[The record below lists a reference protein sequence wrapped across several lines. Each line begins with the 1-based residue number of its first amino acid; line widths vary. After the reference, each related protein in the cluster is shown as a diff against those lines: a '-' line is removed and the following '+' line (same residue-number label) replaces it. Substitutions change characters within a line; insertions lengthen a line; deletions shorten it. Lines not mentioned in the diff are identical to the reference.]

1 MRSPRWSTVS
11 IVWGRS
17 AEGRRDERILEHKLT
32 FTGHLVSM
40 FFPGVCFIF
49 LSGLLSDALP
59 NFALGVGFVGFLVLI
74 AWPIFTIVVHVR
86 HDRRLKLQQKQ
97 HIPDH
102 RHSAEAQVSAS
113 VVPVNDPLFTFVS
126 GVEAVIMM
134 FALPMLLLGGI
145 GVFCLVTLN
154 DEPGTTIVKAVGGA
168 ASLGLL
174 GGYLFMLARG
184 RTPSTL
190 RIVGIA
196 VAVFG
201 LAGLIA
207 VGTVLASDGVTGL
220 GDVIMAVT
228 SVVMV
233 ASGLWL
239 AITGRNTFKRQG

>member
-1 MRSPRWSTVS
+1 M
-11 IVWGRS
+11 
-17 AEGRRDERILEHKLT
+17 DERITELRLT

-40 FFPGVCFIF
+40 FFPGACFI
-49 LSGLLSDALP
+49 LVSGLLSEAFPSL
-59 NFALGVGFVGFLVLI
+59 ALGMGFVGFFVLI

-86 HDRRLKLQQKQ
+86 HDRRLRRQQKRR
-97 HIPDH
+97 ISDH
-102 RHSAEAQVSAS
+102 RSITEPQVSAS
-113 VVPVNDPLFTFVS
+113 EVPINDSLFTFVS

-134 FALPMLLLGGI
+134 FALPIILLGGI

-154 DEPGTTIVKAVGGA
+154 DDPGTTIVKGVAGA

-174 GGYLFMLARG
+174 GGYLFMLMRG

-201 LAGLIA
+201 IAGLIA
-207 VGTVLASDGVTGL
+207 VGTVLRSDGLTNL

-228 SVVMV
+228 SVVMI
-233 ASGLWL
+233 AAGMWL
-239 AITGRNTFKRQG
+239 AITGCNSFIRTG